1 MKVTDFDFSLPDSL
15 IALKPVIPRDECRL
29 LVLHRDGSME
39 HRIFRH
45 LPEYLDEGDLLLLN
59 NTRVIPARL
68 IGTKRTGGR
77 IEILLVR
84 EIEPYTWEVMSRE
97 RYTGMLSISDELSKG
112 VRGGNKVSPT
122 LQAEI
127 CDGKTIKFSRASV
140 SDIGDNEDGQEA
152 CPPEWYD
159 TSSLMEIL
167 WNVGRKRHQPY
178 IKRKPQEADKEWYQT
193 VYAEKSGSIA
203 APTAG
208 LHFTD
213 GLIAALRGKG
223 VVIEFVTLH
232 IGTGTFKPVRVS
244 DVENHA
250 MDEEY
255 FEIDNALIET
265 IRKVKESGKRVVSV
279 GTTTTRAIEGIFSGR
294 YRGSNNNG
302 CIKGTTDIFIYP
314 GYRFRVVDSL
324 ITNFHLPRSTPLM
337 LTSAL
342 VGTRNLLDAYR
353 CAISK
358 GYRFFSYG
366 DAMLII

>member
-1 MKVTDFDFSLPDSL
+1 MKVTEFDFPLSDSL
-15 IALKPVIPRDECRL
+15 IALKPVTPRDECRL
-29 LVLHRDGSME
+29 LVLYRNGRIE
-39 HRIFRH
+39 HRRFRD
-45 LPEYLDEGDLLLLN
+45 LTEYLDRGDLLLLN
-59 NTRVIPARL
+59 NTKVLPARL
-68 IGTKRTGGR
+68 KGTKQTGGR
-77 IEILLVR
+77 IEFLLVK
-84 EIEPYTWEVMSRE
+84 EVEPGLWEVLSGE
-97 RYTGMLSISDELSKG
+97 RYTGEVSLPQG
-112 VRGGNKVSPT
+112 VR
-122 LQAEI
+122 AEMFN
-127 CDGKTIKFSRASV
+127 GKTIRFRT
-140 SDIGDNEDGQEA
+140 DGTGTDPIETLWRIG
-152 CPPEWYD
+152 
-159 TSSLMEIL
+159 LMPL
-167 WNVGRKRHQPY
+167 PPY
-178 IKRKPQEADKEWYQT
+178 IKRPPEEADKEWYQT

-213 GLIAALRGKG
+213 GLIAALRMKG

-244 DVENHA
+244 DVEDHA

-255 FEIDNALIET
+255 FEIEVALIET
-265 IRKVKESGKRVVSV
+265 IRKVRESGKRIVSV

-353 CAISK
+353 CAISE

-366 DAMLII
+366 DAMLIL